1 MPPEYLYIYTYFEQ
15 HLPKSKVYRKHRNF
29 TPPPDVLSHLTS
41 PPFQTFPTETT
52 RQRDLAPYIPSAK
65 PRSWAHWF
73 PKQPIGTRL
82 RLVPSLLDGS
92 MTPLGYSTPMS
103 NCWCLFTEFLKYL
116 AAVSQ
121 QRHWIPLSV
130 YTNPMLHN
138 VWLIFLCWLKWN
150 LIALEKKIPRFSW
163 RCHSHLD

>member
-1 MPPEYLYIYTYFEQ
+1 MPPEYLYIYTYFEP
-15 HLPKSKVYRKHRNF
+15 HLPKSKVYRKNRNF
-29 TPPPDVLSHLTS
+29 TPPHL
-41 PPFQTFPTETT
+41 
-52 RQRDLAPYIPSAK
+52 RAPYIPSAMPK
-65 PRSWAHWF
+65 SWAHWF
-73 PKQPIGTRL
+73 PKQPIGAKVL
-82 RLVPSLLDGS
+82 LVPSLFDGS
-92 MTPLGYSTPMS
+92 MTPLGYSTQMS

-116 AAVSQ
+116 AVSQ